1 MELKGKIIK
10 ELPLVEGQGKKGS
23 WAKQDYVLQTEGQY
37 PKSIC
42 FSVWGDNIDKLNIS
56 LGDEVT
62 VSIELESREYNSKYY
77 TEVRAWKAEHHKF
90 AGPAKTQASGAKQS
104 QAVGNSGPKDDTDD
118 NSLPF

>member
-90 AGPAKTQASGAKQS
+90 AGPAKTQSSGVKQS
-104 QAVGNSGPKDDTDD
+104 QAVDTSGPKDDGD
-118 NSLPF
+118 LPF